1 MERGLSRLERDYRRA
16 VADALLA
23 LEASGITLPESN
35 LEWALRK
42 MPGCG
47 VLANGATYRK
57 HGYGCSVSDDG
68 VEVDF
73 DFSATGEV
81 EAPDAFRLV
90 GFCGDRAQDYGFAS
104 LAELERAVV
113 SDT

>member
-1 MERGLSRLERDYRRA
+1 MDQGLSGLERDYKRA

-23 LEASGITLPESN
+23 LEASGIALPESN
-35 LEWALRK
+35 LEWALRQI
-42 MPGCG
+42 PGCG

-57 HGYGCSVSDDG
+57 HGYGCSVSHEG

-81 EAPDAFRLV
+81 KAPDAARLV
-90 GFCGDRAQDYGFAS
+90 AFCGDRAQSYGFAS
-104 LAELERAVV
+104 VAELEQAVA
-113 SDT
+113 SDG